1 MLMMR
6 ERETVEAGGLGS
18 GGAFTIA
25 ASVKAFE
32 VLSSNLYQNKTL
44 AVIREIT
51 CNAVDAHTAAG
62 LPISTIQVH
71 LPTYMEPV
79 FWVRDYG
86 SGLSDEDVLSLYTTY
101 FRSTKDQ
108 DNSQIGGFGLGSKSP
123 FAVADQFT
131 VTSWHGGFKSTY
143 ACYKQDGMPQVNAVG
158 KEPCGS
164 ETGFEVR
171 VPLTARSGSIVD
183 WHTQARSLFRWWPE
197 TPAVTPSEILD
208 EGFLSD
214 ELLLTSDYE
223 VGGAPGWAVFKY
235 GHQNTLVMG
244 NVPYHLNETAI
255 TGLPGPVVQLLGK
268 IRLVVRVPMG
278 SVSISPSR
286 ETLSY
291 DAATNKYLV
300 DKLVQIGR
308 EITAKLEKEISA
320 SPSLAAA
327 RERVHGRG
335 EHSLSHLFG
344 RLKDIVKPRW
354 NGKPVPETVS
364 FGLLTAFSK
373 PAQAFDYVKP
383 GHWSTFRRDSYP
395 ETDPV
400 FEHAFPKYDGV
411 VKQVMWT
418 ERVTAATFRKL
429 RHHYMMGGKRID
441 VKLQVVSGIPYQE
454 LVDKCAEI
462 GMPVPVN
469 IDTAL
474 TAPPPVTSASTR
486 VPATQFYDVSM
497 RDHNYSYTLVRD
509 TLDLSGG
516 GVYVRFADGRPLHS
530 KVLYVM
536 ACLLTQQATTPVRVI
551 GLPDSKLAP
560 NGKLLKA
567 LAANGWQELDTDYI
581 QNMVDMPALLEGERQ
596 TAIHHLLFEQ
606 SGLRRSLVQV
616 GMEEANT
623 GVMWKGFAPVHA
635 ALQPHFTFYLKAG
648 TQLGSRYRKLDVAT
662 LQEVLSPAQWKQI
675 EDMLAIKDNVM
686 QAVEG
691 FLKQHPLL
699 TYVDGAGK
707 LDVDAVREYVN
718 R

>member
-1 MLMMR
+1 MLMLR

-62 LPISTIQVH
+62 LPISAIQVH

-197 TPAVTPSEILD
+197 TPAVTPSEVLD
-208 EGFLSD
+208 GSFLSD
-214 ELLLTSDYE
+214 DLLLTSDYE
-223 VGGAPGWAVFKY
+223 VGGAPGWAIFKHV
-235 GHQNTLVMG
+235 HQNTLVMG

-255 TGLPGPVVQLLGK
+255 TGLPGLILQLLGK
-268 IRLVVRVPMG
+268 IRLVIRVPMG

-291 DAATNKYLV
+291 DAATNKYLA

-308 EITAKLEKEISA
+308 EITVKLEKEISA

-354 NGKPVPETVS
+354 NGKAVPETVS
-364 FGLLTAFSK
+364 FKLHTAFSK

-395 ETDPV
+395 DGDTS
-400 FEHAFPKYDGV
+400 FEHAFPKYDTV
-411 VKQVMWT
+411 VRQIMWT
-418 ERVTAATFRKL
+418 ERVAAATYRKL
-429 RHHYMMGGKRID
+429 RHHYLTNGKRND
-441 VKLQVVSGIPYQE
+441 VRLQVVTGIPYQE

-486 VPATQFYDVSM
+486 VPATQFYEVGVGG
-497 RDHNYSYTLVRD
+497 YSYNYTLVRD

-516 GVYVRFADGRPLHS
+516 GVYVRFADGKPIHPKMLN
-530 KVLYVM
+530 VY
-536 ACLLTQQATTPVRVI
+536 ACLQMQQAIAPVRVI
-551 GLPDSKLAP
+551 GLPSSKLAP

-567 LAANGWQELDTDYI
+567 LAANGWQELDSDYV

-596 TAIHHLLFEQ
+596 TAIHRLLLEQ
-606 SGLRRSLVQV
+606 SGLRRSLVRV
-616 GMEEANT
+616 GMEDANASA
-623 GVMWKGFAPVHA
+623 MWKGFAPVQA
-635 ALQPHFTFYLKAG
+635 ALQPHFALYLKAG
-648 TQLGSRYRKLDVAT
+648 SQLSPNVRRMDAAV
-662 LQEVLSPAQWKQI
+662 LQDVLSPAQWKRLQ
-675 EDMLAIKDNVM
+675 DMLAIKDNVM
-686 QAVEG
+686 QAVGG

>member
-51 CNAVDAHTAAG
+51 CNAVDAHTAAS
-62 LPISTIQVH
+62 LPISGIKVH

-86 SGLSDEDVLSLYTTY
+86 SGLSDEDVLTLYTTY

-164 ETGFEVR
+164 QTGFEVR
-171 VPLTARSGSIVD
+171 VPLTARSGSIID
-183 WHTQARSLFRWWPE
+183 WQNQARSLFCWWPE
-197 TPAVTPSEILD
+197 TPT
-208 EGFLSD
+208 FNSD
-214 ELLLTSDYE
+214 FELGALLFAGDDLMLTSDYD
-223 VGGAPGWAVFKY
+223 VDGAPGWAILRSLTRSRVI
-235 GHQNTLVMG
+235 MG
-244 NVPYHLNETAI
+244 NVPYILDEDSI
-255 TGLPGPVVQLLGK
+255 QGLPDPVRQLLRK
-268 IRLVVRVPMG
+268 VYVAIRAPMG

-308 EITAKLEKEISA
+308 EITAKLEKEIST
-320 SPSLAAA
+320 SPSLAEA

-364 FGLLTAFSK
+364 FKLDATFSL
-373 PAQAFDYVKP
+373 PAQAVDYARP
-383 GHWSTFRRDSYP
+383 GHRTTFRREPYGEGD
-395 ETDPV
+395 V
-400 FEHAFPKYDGV
+400 FEHAFPKHDSV
-411 VKQVMWT
+411 ERHILWT
-418 ERVTAATFRKL
+418 EKLAPSLLRKL
-429 RHHYMMGGKRID
+429 THNYHRGGRRID
-441 VKLQVVSGIPYQE
+441 MRLQVVSGISYAE
-454 LVDKCAEI
+454 LANKCLEI
-462 GMPVPVN
+462 GMPKPVN
-469 IDTAL
+469 IDTDLEVPPAASSAGRRTASSKTQGYVFDPANLSYARTSTPIDL
-474 TAPPPVTSASTR
+474 T
-486 VPATQFYDVSM
+486 
-497 RDHNYSYTLVRD
+497 
-509 TLDLSGG
+509 GG
-516 GVYVRFADGRPLHS
+516 GLYLEFQNGDPAPLQS
-530 KVLYVM
+530 LRALRSLCRM
-536 ACLLTQQATTPVRVI
+536 GFFTTTPMPRVI
-551 GLPDSKLAP
+551 GLSKSNLDRLKNKTFLATLEKHGWVRFDAAWIQANVGKDFIEGHHRSGSILDWLRQP
-560 NGKLLKA
+560 TTPSRKLLEA
-567 LAANGWQELDTDYI
+567 CSWDDLQD
-581 QNMVDMPALLEGERQ
+581 
-596 TAIHHLLFEQ
+596 
-606 SGLRRSLVQV
+606 LV
-616 GMEEANT
+616 
-623 GVMWKGFAPVHA
+623 K
-635 ALQPHFTFYLKAG
+635 
-648 TQLGSRYRKLDVAT
+648 
-662 LQEVLSPAQWKQI
+662 
-675 EDMLAIKDNVM
+675 
-686 QAVEG
+686 
-691 FLKQHPLL
+691 
-699 TYVDGAGK
+699 
-707 LDVDAVREYVN
+707 AVRPYLTLGMDYAKYENHLDLYAMMAGDQLSAKRRGLDAGARLETAWQKFLDKHPMLRYTDMSRAPTNVLNDYVN

>member
-1 MLMMR
+1 
-6 ERETVEAGGLGS
+6 VEAGGLGS

-62 LPISTIQVH
+62 LPVSAIQVH
-71 LPTYMEPV
+71 LPTYLEPV

-86 SGLSDEDVLSLYTTY
+86 SGLSEEDVLSLYTTY

-143 ACYKQDGMPQVNAVG
+143 ACYKQDGMPHVNAVG
-158 KEPCGS
+158 KEPCGP
-164 ETGFEVR
+164 ETGLEVR

-183 WHTQARSLFRWWPE
+183 WHTQARSLFRWWPDIPSLN
-197 TPAVTPSEILD
+197 TDVTQDDAIFDPDNML
-208 EGFLSD
+208 LVSD
-214 ELLLTSDYE
+214 TE
-223 VGGAPGWAVFKY
+223 VDGAPSWMVNKAVASSM
-235 GHQNTLVMG
+235 VIMG
-244 NVPYHLNETAI
+244 NVPYTLNEGAI
-255 TGLPGPVVQLLGK
+255 PDLPAAVNDLLGRM
-268 IRLVVRVPMG
+268 RLVIRVPMG

-291 DAATNKYLV
+291 DATTIKYLKARLTWDV
-300 DKLVQIGR
+300 A
-308 EITAKLEKEISA
+308 EIVRKLEAELA
-320 SPSLAAA
+320 SCATLAEA
-327 RERVHGRG
+327 RERVHGKDISTLPG
-335 EHSLSHLFG
+335 LFR

-354 NGKPVPETVS
+354 NGKAVPETVS
-364 FGLLTAFSK
+364 FKLHTAFSK

-400 FEHAFPKYDGV
+400 FEHAFPKYESV
-411 VKQVMWT
+411 VRLIMWT

-441 VKLQVVSGIPYQE
+441 VRLQVVSGIPYQE

-474 TAPPPVTSASTR
+474 TAPPPVTSASVR
-486 VPATQFYDVSM
+486 VPSTQFYDVTM

-516 GVYVRFADGRPLHS
+516 GVYIRFAEGKPVATKLP
-530 KVLYVM
+530 YVY
-536 ACLLTQQATTPVRVI
+536 ACLLTQQAFAPVRII
-551 GLPDSKLAP
+551 GLPSSKLAP

-606 SGLRRSLVQV
+606 SGLRRNLVRV
-616 GMEEANT
+616 GMEDANA
-623 GVMWKGFAPVHA
+623 GSMWKGFAPVHA
-635 ALQPHFTFYLKAG
+635 ALQPHFALYLKAG
-648 TQLGSRYRKLDVAT
+648 SPLGHRVRRLDAVV
-662 LQEVLSPAQWKQI
+662 LREVLTPAQWKQI
-675 EDMLAIKDNVM
+675 EDTLAIKSNVL

>member
-1 MLMMR
+1 MMR

-62 LPISTIQVH
+62 LPISAINVH

-197 TPAVTPSEILD
+197 TPAVTPSDILD

-223 VGGAPGWAVFKY
+223 VGAAPGWAIFKHV
-235 GHQNTLVMG
+235 HQNTLVMG

-255 TGLPGPVVQLLGK
+255 TGLPGPVLQLLGK

-364 FGLLTAFSK
+364 FKLHAAFSK
-373 PAQAFDYVKP
+373 PAR
-383 GHWSTFRRDSYP
+383 WISTICSP
-395 ETDPV
+395 
-400 FEHAFPKYDGV
+400 
-411 VKQVMWT
+411 
-418 ERVTAATFRKL
+418 
-429 RHHYMMGGKRID
+429 
-441 VKLQVVSGIPYQE
+441 
-454 LVDKCAEI
+454 
-462 GMPVPVN
+462 
-469 IDTAL
+469 
-474 TAPPPVTSASTR
+474 
-486 VPATQFYDVSM
+486 
-497 RDHNYSYTLVRD
+497 
-509 TLDLSGG
+509 
-516 GVYVRFADGRPLHS
+516 
-530 KVLYVM
+530 
-536 ACLLTQQATTPVRVI
+536 TP
-551 GLPDSKLAP
+551 
-560 NGKLLKA
+560 
-567 LAANGWQELDTDYI
+567 
-581 QNMVDMPALLEGERQ
+581 
-596 TAIHHLLFEQ
+596 
-606 SGLRRSLVQV
+606 
-616 GMEEANT
+616 
-623 GVMWKGFAPVHA
+623 
-635 ALQPHFTFYLKAG
+635 
-648 TQLGSRYRKLDVAT
+648 
-662 LQEVLSPAQWKQI
+662 
-675 EDMLAIKDNVM
+675 
-686 QAVEG
+686 
-691 FLKQHPLL
+691 
-699 TYVDGAGK
+699 
-707 LDVDAVREYVN
+707 
-718 R
+718 

>member
-143 ACYKQDGMPQVNAVG
+143 ACYKQDGMPHVNAAG

-164 ETGFEVR
+164 ETGLEVR
-171 VPLTARSGSIVD
+171 VPLTVRSGSALD
-183 WHTQARSLFRWWPE
+183 WQTQARSLFRWWPE
-197 TPAVTPSEILD
+197 TPIITPSDILD
-208 EGFLSD
+208 EGFLSN

-223 VGGAPGWAVFKY
+223 VDGAPGWAIFK
-235 GHQNTLVMG
+235 HVHENMLVMG
-244 NVPYHLNETAI
+244 NVPYHLNPTAI
-255 TGLPGPVVQLLGK
+255 TGLPDPVAQLLAK
-268 IRLVVRVPMG
+268 IRIVVRVPMG

-335 EHSLSHLFG
+335 EHSLSYLFG

-364 FGLLTAFSK
+364 FKLHTAFSK

-395 ETDPV
+395 DTDPV
-400 FEHAFPKYDGV
+400 FEHAFPKYETV
-411 VKQVMWT
+411 VRQIMWT

-429 RHHYMMGGKRID
+429 RHHYLQGGKRND
-441 VKLQVVSGIPYQE
+441 VRLQVVSGIPYQE
-454 LVDKCAEI
+454 LVDKCAEV

-474 TAPPPVTSASTR
+474 TAPPPITSASTR
-486 VPATQFYDVSM
+486 VPATQFYDVTM
-497 RDHNYSYTLVRD
+497 RDHSYSYTLVRD

-516 GVYVRFADGRPLHS
+516 GVYIRFAEGKPAAPKLP
-530 KVLYVM
+530 YVY
-536 ACLLTQQATTPVRVI
+536 ASLLSQQAIAPARVI
-551 GLPDSKLAP
+551 GLPSSKLAP

-567 LAANGWQELDTDYI
+567 LAANGWQELDADYF

-606 SGLRRSLVQV
+606 TGLRRSLVRV
-616 GMEEANT
+616 GMEEANA
-623 GVMWKGFAPVHA
+623 GAMWNGFAPVHA
-635 ALQPHFTFYLKAG
+635 ALQPHFALYLKAG
-648 TQLGSRYRKLDVAT
+648 TQFSLNVRRLDAST
-662 LQEVLSPAQWKQI
+662 LRDVLSPAQWKQI
-675 EDMLAIKDNVM
+675 EDMLAIRLNVL

-699 TYVDGAGK
+699 AYVNGPGK
-707 LDVDAVREYVN
+707 LDVDAVRDYVN